1 MTQEERIEYNSR
13 FEDIW
18 TEFTTKYPPYK
29 DFPIKDI
36 ARHFFEMGRADIM
49 DRVWKELMK

>member
-1 MTQEERIEYNSR
+1 MTPEERIEYNSR

-18 TEFTTKYPPYK
+18 MEFTTKYPPYH
-29 DFPIKDI
+29 DFPIKNI
-36 ARHFFEMGRADIM
+36 ARHFFEIGRADIM